1 VEIPR
6 GKDAKTYQQRAAL
19 EAAAFTHFEC
29 AELRPYK
36 LAFETAIES
45 GVKVPC
51 PSCGLAGVKDGACAH
66 MTCPRCD
73 TLWCYLCG
81 LDVKDCDKPQGTDP
95 NSIYQHNVDWET
107 NPRRCPMWLDQVNRV
122 DSRWP
127 ADADGAVAKLS
138 QIRTLRNLQVVVN
151 ELGPDMMRRL
161 KAKYSSVRNT
171 GYDLDRLGQAD
182 VRLIVR
188 N

>member
-1 VEIPR
+1 
-6 GKDAKTYQQRAAL
+6 
-19 EAAAFTHFEC
+19 
-29 AELRPYK
+29 
-36 LAFETAIES
+36 
-45 GVKVPC
+45 
-51 PSCGLAGVKDGACAH
+51 
-66 MTCPRCD
+66 
-73 TLWCYLCG
+73 
-81 LDVKDCDKPQGTDP
+81 
-95 NSIYQHNVDWET
+95 
-107 NPRRCPMWLDQVNRV
+107 MWLDQVNRV